1 MRKNGDMSEPALA
14 PRNAFTGVI
23 AVWATAFVGSIVIG
37 IFAPEEWRI
46 PWMLVGFG
54 AVVLLSFAVQLW
66 YGRTQGFIFRVASS
80 VTGALLLMGIISV
93 GFGLAAFIGLL
104 GLASL
109 AIVFVSAVVLRNLFR
124 GQR

>member
-1 MRKNGDMSEPALA
+1 
-14 PRNAFTGVI
+14 
-23 AVWATAFVGSIVIG
+23 
-37 IFAPEEWRI
+37 
-46 PWMLVGFG
+46 MLVGFG
-54 AVVLLSFAVQLW
+54 AVVLISFAVQLW

-80 VTGALLLMGIISV
+80 VTGALLLMGSSRSGSGWRRSSRPDADPARYGGSMDIMALEI
-93 GFGLAAFIGLL
+93 FFIGLL